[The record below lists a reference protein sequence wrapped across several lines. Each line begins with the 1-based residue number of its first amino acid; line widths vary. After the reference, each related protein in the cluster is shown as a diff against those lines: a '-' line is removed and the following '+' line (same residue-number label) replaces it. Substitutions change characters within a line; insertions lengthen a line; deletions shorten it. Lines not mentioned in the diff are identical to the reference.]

1 MNPNKHVKSW
11 TDAELVRECRDG
23 DGAAWDE
30 LICRYGPMIYG
41 ISRRFRLTPEDCV
54 DVFGQVCKILLEN
67 LAKIKSA
74 DRLAGYVS
82 TTTQR
87 ACLAVIRD
95 RERRQRISQLLIQD
109 EPEPMGPETDPEE
122 IARAALRGHTVRRAL
137 DEQDERCRKLLWLLF
152 FDDGLPDYQ
161 EISRRM
167 QMPVASIGP
176 TRSRCLERFRKT
188 LSKMGF
194 GEE

>member
-1 MNPNKHVKSW
+1 MNPNEHVKSW
-11 TDAELVRECRDG
+11 TDTKLVGQCRDG

-30 LICRYGPMIYG
+30 LISRYGPMIYG

-67 LAKIKSA
+67 LAKIKST

-95 RERRQRISQLLIQD
+95 RERRQRISQLLQN
-109 EPEPMGPETDPEE
+109 EPESTGPENDPEE
-122 IARAALRGHTVRRAL
+122 IARTALRGFVVRRAL

-152 FDDGLPDYQ
+152 FDDDQPDYG
-161 EISRRM
+161 EISRKLK
-167 QMPVASIGP
+167 MPVASIGP

-188 LSKMGF
+188 LNKLGF
-194 GEE
+194 AEE

>member
-1 MNPNKHVKSW
+1 MSPDNDVKSW
-11 TDAELVRECRDG
+11 TDTRLVRQCREG
-23 DGAAWDE
+23 NGAAWDE
-30 LICRYGPMIYG
+30 LIRRYGPMIYG
-41 ISRRFRLTPEDCV
+41 ISRRFRLAPEDCV

-67 LAKIKSA
+67 LAKIKST

-95 RERRQRISQLLIQD
+95 RERRQRISLLLQNT
-109 EPEPMGPETDPEE
+109 PEPTCTETDPEE
-122 IARAALRGHTVRRAL
+122 IARAALRGNVVRRAL
-137 DEQDERCRKLLWLLF
+137 EVQEERCRKLLWLLF
-152 FDDGLPDYQ
+152 FDDDQPCYE
-161 EISRRM
+161 EISR
-167 QMPVASIGP
+167 QLNMPVASIGP

-188 LSKMGF
+188 LDKLGF